1 MSSLNSSDTSIAKSV
16 LIEPIP
22 APAEKTTVG
31 KETDNNEME
40 ENLIDYNEVDD
51 IVNHSR
57 ETKRKIL
64 RDALAENGFAL
75 RNVLLSE
82 PIINHYAS
90 PLAMEE
96 MSVEDIMSEIPT
108 EDLLHVGTIQDR
120 IIMPASF
127 AQKYILPTVKVQKA
141 LKLHADNN
149 LPGGIET
156 AMLFAIFDQS
166 VMDLNKPVSDN
177 LAENAAL
184 RAMVTYTGDDSVHQF
199 SLLKEG
205 KGGLTKGLVSALQQ
219 LNKVTQLPA
228 ERELWT
234 MREADIQS
242 RKDDIAEAITQYED
256 HIKRDH
262 ANMHLLRE
270 QITLMAHLNWEQQVH
285 ICDLNERYLRLVEER
300 NQIAQLSDKPIYDSV
315 DIIVNTMKTLQE
327 SLNQRL
333 MKMSNILTPVDMT
346 KIMTSMTKLKS
357 ALSEV
362 TIRNAQLAMRNNE
375 LIHEL
380 SFMPP
385 AMREKIVQAKNG
397 HSRFFSEQRT
407 NPHYLVPEKKTEFIF
422 EPADTNDPI
431 VSKLQNCATVFS
443 VQELLNEIN
452 DVMNFIESMK
462 DVTDDLFEDQGKTT
476 QDAKGITPPRAT
488 KARDITEISFNRN
501 AIKRSHDS
509 IVHNGP
515 RVHPSRSHMITTE
528 DLNQSSDAAILKNT
542 FSGVTA
548 QSAYVQATSSYY
560 IDKNGF
566 YIDKNVEPLSYRVD
580 DHPFSPFGRS
590 LATYNVTRD
599 KFSSNIDATS
609 IRPTGTNK
617 GKGKCKVAKKRT
629 SDASSR
635 PKTKKR
641 KINIPIGEQCR
652 RTPCKDRGTNI
663 NHRHIECRFKHKD
676 Q

>member
-1 MSSLNSSDTSIAKSV
+1 MMS
-16 LIEPIP
+16 
-22 APAEKTTVG
+22 
-31 KETDNNEME
+31 
-40 ENLIDYNEVDD
+40 
-51 IVNHSR
+51 
-57 ETKRKIL
+57 
-64 RDALAENGFAL
+64 
-75 RNVLLSE
+75 
-82 PIINHYAS
+82 
-90 PLAMEE
+90 
-96 MSVEDIMSEIPT
+96 
-108 EDLLHVGTIQDR
+108 
-120 IIMPASF
+120 
-127 AQKYILPTVKVQKA
+127 
-141 LKLHADNN
+141 
-149 LPGGIET
+149 
-156 AMLFAIFDQS
+156 
-166 VMDLNKPVSDN
+166 
-177 LAENAAL
+177 
-184 RAMVTYTGDDSVHQF
+184 YTGDDSVHQF

-205 KGGLTKGLVSALQQ
+205 KRGLTKGLVSALQQ

-234 MREADIQS
+234 MREADIQG

-262 ANMHLLRE
+262 ANMQLLRE
-270 QITLMAHLNWEQQVH
+270 QITLMTHLNWEQQMH

-315 DIIVNTMKTLQE
+315 DVIVNTMKTLQE

-333 MKMSNILTPVDMT
+333 EKMSNILTPVDMT

-362 TIRNAQLAMRNNE
+362 TIRNAQLVMRNNE

-397 HSRFFSEQRT
+397 QSRFFSEQRT

-443 VQELLNEIN
+443 VQDLLNEIN

-462 DVTDDLFEDQGKTT
+462 DVTEDLFEDQGKTT
-476 QDAKGITPPRAT
+476 QDAKGITPHRAIN
-488 KARDITEISFNRN
+488 ARDITEISF
-501 AIKRSHDS
+501 
-509 IVHNGP
+509 NGP

-528 DLNQSSDAAILKNT
+528 DLNQSSNYAVVENT

-560 IDKNGF
+560 IDKNGL
-566 YIDKNVEPLSYRVD
+566 YIDKDVEPLSSRVD

-599 KFSSNIDATS
+599 KFSASINIDATN

-617 GKGKCKVAKKRT
+617 SKGKCKIAKKQT
-629 SDASSR
+629 SGASSR
-635 PKTKKR
+635 PKTKKL
-641 KINIPIGEQCR
+641 KNSIPIGEQCR

>member
-1 MSSLNSSDTSIAKSV
+1 MSSLNPSDTSIAKSV
-16 LIEPIP
+16 LTEPIP
-22 APAEKTTVG
+22 APAEKTTIG
-31 KETDNNEME
+31 KETENNEME
-40 ENLIDYNEVDD
+40 EDLIDYNEVDEAA
-51 IVNHSR
+51 NHSR
-57 ETKRKIL
+57 ETKRKLL
-64 RDALAENGFAL
+64 RDSLAENGFAL

-82 PIINHYAS
+82 PIINYYTS

-108 EDLLHVGTIQDR
+108 EDLLQVGTIRDR
-120 IIMPASF
+120 IFMPANF
-127 AQKYILPTVKVQKA
+127 VQKYILPTIKVQEA

-149 LPGGIET
+149 LPGGVET
-156 AMLFAIFDQS
+156 AMLFSIFDQS
-166 VMDLNKPVSDN
+166 VMDLNRPVSNN

-184 RAMVTYTGDDSVHQF
+184 RAMVTHTRDDSAHQI
-199 SLLKEG
+199 SQMKEG
-205 KGGLTKGLVSALQQ
+205 TRGLTKGLVSALQQ
-219 LNKVTQLPA
+219 LNKATQLPPDH
-228 ERELWT
+228 ELWN
-234 MREADIQS
+234 MKESEIQIRREN
-242 RKDDIAEAITQYED
+242 IAEATTQYEN

-262 ANMHLLRE
+262 ANMQLLRE
-270 QITLMAHLNWEQQVH
+270 QTTLMAHLNWEQQVH

-300 NQIAQLSDKPIYDSV
+300 NQIAQLSDKPIYNSV
-315 DIIVNTMKTLQE
+315 DVIVNTMKTLQE

-333 MKMSNILTPVDMT
+333 EKMSNILTPVDMT

-362 TIRNAQLAMRNNE
+362 TIRNAQLVMRNNE

-462 DVTDDLFEDQGKTT
+462 DVTDDRFEDQGKTT
-476 QDAKGITPPRAT
+476 QDAKGITPHRAIN
-488 KARDITEISFNRN
+488 ARDITEISFNRN

-515 RVHPSRSHMITTE
+515 RVQSSKVQRMMNSHDEI
-528 DLNQSSDAAILKNT
+528 NQSSNAAILKNT
-542 FSGVTA
+542 FSEVSA

-560 IDKNGF
+560 IDKNG
-566 YIDKNVEPLSYRVD
+566 EPLSSRVD

-599 KFSSNIDATS
+599 KFSANINIDATN

-617 GKGKCKVAKKRT
+617 SKGKCKNAKKQT
-629 SDASSR
+629 SGASSR
-635 PKTKKR
+635 PKTKKL
-641 KINIPIGEQCR
+641 KNSIPIGEQCR